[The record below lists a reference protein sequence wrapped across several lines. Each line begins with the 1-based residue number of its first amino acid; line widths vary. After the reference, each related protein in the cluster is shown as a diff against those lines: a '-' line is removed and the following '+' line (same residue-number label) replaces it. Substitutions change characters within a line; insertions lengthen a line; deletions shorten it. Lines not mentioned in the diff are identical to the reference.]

1 MQLLSILW
9 VVGLFW
15 FGGVRGDEGILTL
28 SFVGTDNKMAS
39 VVSGRKYLQNNID
52 VPLENIDIAVRI
64 LISGSSS
71 SLFFD

>member
-9 VVGLFW
+9 VIGLFW
-15 FGGVRGDEGILTL
+15 FGDARGDEGDGILTL

-52 VPLENIDIAVRI
+52 VPLENIDIAVRART
-64 LISGSSS
+64 SGLN
-71 SLFFD
+71 SLF

>member
-9 VVGLFW
+9 VAGLVW
-15 FGGVRGDEGILTL
+15 FGGARGDGGDGILTL

-52 VPLENIDIAVRI
+52 VPLENIDIAVRKCT
-64 LISGSSS
+64 SGLS
-71 SLFFD
+71 FFF

>member
-9 VVGLFW
+9 VAGLLW
-15 FGGVRGDEGILTL
+15 FGGVRGDEGLLTL

-64 LISGSSS
+64 LMSDLSPPA
-71 SLFFD
+71 FF